1 MKSYRDPQEH
11 LVFGI
16 TLFVIFLLT
25 LFTAGLTLCI
35 VPLLLVMFLFYSYSA
50 SQSHQAALRR
60 QSRPVEQFPQVAE
73 LVEWT
78 RRSIRAPQ
86 VQTMIVNSKEL
97 NAYTFGMTSPNVVV
111 LYSRLFDV
119 MDADEIKFVVGH
131 EMGHVALGHTWLNT
145 LLGGMAGVPSTF
157 GGMVIFTLAFRW
169 WNRAC
174 EHSCDRAG
182 LLACG
187 SLNKAIT
194 ALVKL
199 GSGGAQT
206 PTELQQAYEMLDKQ
220 DDSISNQL
228 TETLMSHPLIINRI
242 EYLQAFTKTAE
253 YRRLAQEVQNNTMM
267 A

>member
-1 MKSYRDPQEH
+1 MKNYRDPQEH
-11 LVFGI
+11 LIFGI
-16 TLFVIFLLT
+16 TLVVIFLLA

-35 VPLLLVMFLFYSYSA
+35 IPLLLVMFLFYSYSA
-50 SQSHQAALRR
+50 TKSHQAALHR
-60 QSRPVEQFPQVAE
+60 QSRPVEQFPRVAE

-78 RRSIRAPQ
+78 RRSICAPQ

-97 NAYTFGMTSPNVVV
+97 NAYTFGMTTPNVVV

-119 MDADEIKFVVGH
+119 MDADEMKFVVGH

-145 LLGGMAGVPSTF
+145 LLGGMAGVPTSF
-157 GGMVIFTLAFRW
+157 GGMIIFTLAFRW

-187 SLNKAIT
+187 SLDKAIT
-194 ALVKL
+194 ALIKL

-206 PTELQQAYEMLDKQ
+206 AAELSHAYEMLDKQ
-220 DDSISNQL
+220 DDSLSNQL

-242 EYLQAFTKTAE
+242 EYLQAFTKTGE
-253 YRRLAQEVQNNTMM
+253 YRRLAQEVQHNIMS

>member
-1 MKSYRDPQEH
+1 MKNYRDPQEN

-16 TLFVIFLLT
+16 TLVVILVVT

-35 VPLLLVMFLFYSYSA
+35 FPILLVMFLFYSYSA
-50 SQSHQAALRR
+50 SQSHHAALQR
-60 QSRPVEQFPQVAE
+60 QARPIEDFPRAAQLAE
-73 LVEWT
+73 IA

-86 VQTMIVNSKEL
+86 VQTMLLRSGEL

-111 LYSRLFDV
+111 LYSKLFEI
-119 MDADEIKFVVGH
+119 MDSDELKFVIGH

-145 LLGGMAGVPSTF
+145 LLGGMAGVPTSF

-187 SLNKAIT
+187 SLDKAIT
-194 ALVKL
+194 ALIKL

-206 PTELQQAYEMLDKQ
+206 AAELSQAYEMLDKQ
-220 DDSISNQL
+220 DDSLSNQL

-242 EYLQAFTKTAE
+242 EYLQAFTKTGE
-253 YRRLAQEVQNNTMM
+253 YRRLAQEVQQNMM
-267 A
+267 AA